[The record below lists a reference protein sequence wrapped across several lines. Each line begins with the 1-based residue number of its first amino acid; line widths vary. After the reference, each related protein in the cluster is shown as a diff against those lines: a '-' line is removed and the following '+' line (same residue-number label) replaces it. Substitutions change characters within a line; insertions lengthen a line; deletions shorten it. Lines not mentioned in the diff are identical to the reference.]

1 MGLPL
6 SRFNNL
12 YDICRENAESHQ
24 DNYYFKNTKLVGI
37 ILNDPDDWRFKD
49 QIEREFNYLD
59 QATTENFLFMTFID
73 NLPGAW
79 QERHDFHAPH
89 SPDKKACQDKFCFEN
104 GYEKRDLI
112 FKLKSQLHIKE
123 NLPVLLLTNNLMG
136 NEFDVLKTSE
146 SDIEFQLF
154 QIGRFCCNYDGEK
167 VDTNSDAYQRLIKNW
182 GIPRRVT
189 ISQRLAD
196 TLRDIL
202 APYAMKIYEKEDPY
216 VADMAKKHAFSVLNQ
231 LSELMDKLEQDHS
244 HEESDTSAENE
255 WIQRIIAYNDYFVSI
270 IKNCDKPKPDFSR
283 SNSSSDTSLPCMTQ
297 GMIVPPNESIY
308 HIPEWKIS
316 QAEEDSRDCIDSF
329 NTICG
334 SLFNNL
340 AQDHDALKGV
350 PQRRLRDYK
359 GLILYLCS
367 FFEIEIDRSIV
378 QLMRKCIGI
387 SMPDNYYQL
396 CKAPGNYNLDIGA
409 NGRTRTL
416 YLNKRKGNDE
426 IEWPALGDSI
436 YGWRKM
442 MNNIDK
448 YPDIVSCGDRVW
460 FDRNWFNILTIR
472 NNISHFRPS
481 SEEDL
486 IACHRTLNNILD
498 YHFQDMVR
506 LKQSLS
512 Q

>member
-1 MGLPL
+1 MGQPL
-6 SRFNNL
+6 SRFNTL
-12 YDICRENAESHQ
+12 YDICLQNVESPQ

-37 ILNDPDDWRFKD
+37 ILNDPDDPMFKNL
-49 QIEREFNYLD
+49 IERNFNYLD

-73 NLPGAW
+73 HLSEAW
-79 QERHDFHAPH
+79 QERHGLYGPPH
-89 SPDKKACQDKFCFEN
+89 SWQDNFCFEN
-104 GYEKRDLI
+104 GYENRDLI
-112 FKLKSQLHIKE
+112 FKLKKQLHIKE
-123 NLPVLLLTNNLMG
+123 KLPVLLLTNNLLG

-146 SDIEFQLF
+146 YEIESQLV

-167 VDTNSDAYQRLIKNW
+167 VDTNSDAYQRLIMNW

-244 HEESDTSAENE
+244 HEESDNSTENE
-255 WIQRIIAYNDYFVSI
+255 WVRRIISFNDYFASI
-270 IKNCDKPKPDFSR
+270 IKNCDKPKLDYSWLI
-283 SNSSSDTSLPCMTQ
+283 NNHNTSPKGLTQ
-297 GMIVPPNESIY
+297 YMQVPSGKSKY
-308 HIPEWKIS
+308 HIDEHKIRYA
-316 QAEEDSRDCIDSF
+316 AEESRNCINSYNLLCDCLLNEYAQSHDM
-329 NTICG
+329 
-334 SLFNNL
+334 LNN
-340 AQDHDALKGV
+340 V
-350 PQRRLRDYK
+350 PQNRLTDYR
-359 GLILYLCS
+359 GLTIFLSS

-387 SMPDNYYQL
+387 PMPDNYYQL